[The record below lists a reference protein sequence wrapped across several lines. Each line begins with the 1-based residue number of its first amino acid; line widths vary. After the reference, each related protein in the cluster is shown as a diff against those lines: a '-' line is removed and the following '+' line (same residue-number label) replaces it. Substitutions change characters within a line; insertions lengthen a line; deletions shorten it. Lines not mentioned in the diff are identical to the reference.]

1 MAFLMHMTVVFGI
14 VKDEFPFPFLIFL
27 FIVLLYAYK
36 YTGRR
41 ILIANIAI
49 AGILIGGLENIWI
62 SGGIYSYNI
71 RWTIAPVIVAFLI
84 SDKRSAIVVLIL
96 NIISAIY
103 FYKVST
109 PEMWHDTQFSGQTY
123 LMDNVFL
130 MIVVTLLVFL
140 FYLGQEKLA
149 NEIEQKNRTLEQRN
163 LTLKLQKEELDLI
176 TTQLTESNQKLEN
189 YGHHTAHDIIQPART
204 ISSFAELVLRDLNA
218 GTITPKTK
226 EFTEFIKQS
235 STSLIDMSSDLLK
248 FAKKDYE
255 NKIRKEQLDLNAIL
269 EQVES
274 KLLNQITNSRAT
286 VTSDNLPD
294 IFGIKV
300 QMASVF
306 QNIISN
312 AIVYRRADH
321 DPTINIRY
329 LEKDDGHLISFI
341 DNGIGIPENN
351 LDKVFNSFE
360 RLKAVN
366 SAGTGLGLP
375 ICKQIIEFHGGR
387 IWAESEVGKGTE
399 IHISLPKGDSQN

>member
-300 QMASVF
+300 QMASVSKGGKF
-306 QNIISN
+306 CRN
-312 AIVYRRADH
+312 
-321 DPTINIRY
+321 
-329 LEKDDGHLISFI
+329 
-341 DNGIGIPENN
+341 
-351 LDKVFNSFE
+351 
-360 RLKAVN
+360 RLGA
-366 SAGTGLGLP
+366 SDT
-375 ICKQIIEFHGGR
+375 
-387 IWAESEVGKGTE
+387 
-399 IHISLPKGDSQN
+399 